1 MAGPVLYEER
11 DGVAIITINRPEKLN
26 TLTAEV
32 IQGVAD
38 GIGDATRAIDVASV
52 ILRGEGGSISAGYDL
67 QEFLENSVLPEGE
80 IWDPVA
86 DYQAMAAN
94 VRQFMTVW
102 ECPKPVL
109 AEISGWAVGG
119 ATDLLLCADLLFMAE
134 DAKIGYAPSRIYGT
148 PTTMMWVHRIGL
160 EHAKQFLLTGRPL
173 DAETAFRI
181 GLVSNVCDP
190 AELSNVAEAEA
201 RRFVNIPANQ
211 LALNKLLINQAFE
224 NMGLRTSQMLGTF
237 FDGIARHTPE
247 AREWASQINEG
258 KLRDVIADR
267 DRPWHDYGQASHDT
281 E

>member
-86 DYQAMAAN
+86 DYQAMAAY

-102 ECPKPVL
+102 ECPKPV
-109 AEISGWAVGG
+109 
-119 ATDLLLCADLLFMAE
+119 
-134 DAKIGYAPSRIYGT
+134 
-148 PTTMMWVHRIGL
+148 
-160 EHAKQFLLTGRPL
+160 
-173 DAETAFRI
+173 
-181 GLVSNVCDP
+181 
-190 AELSNVAEAEA
+190 
-201 RRFVNIPANQ
+201 
-211 LALNKLLINQAFE
+211 
-224 NMGLRTSQMLGTF
+224 
-237 FDGIARHTPE
+237 IA
-247 AREWASQINEG
+247 
-258 KLRDVIADR
+258 
-267 DRPWHDYGQASHDT
+267 
-281 E
+281 

>member
-102 ECPKPVL
+102 ECPKPVI

-181 GLVSNVCDP
+181 GLVSNAVSYTHLTLP
-190 AELSNVAEAEA
+190 T
-201 RRFVNIPANQ
+201 I
-211 LALNKLLINQAFE
+211 LL
-224 NMGLRTSQMLGTF
+224 
-237 FDGIARHTPE
+237 
-247 AREWASQINEG
+247 
-258 KLRDVIADR
+258 V
-267 DRPWHDYGQASHDT
+267 
-281 E
+281 